1 MNKPL
6 SHLDEIFSL
15 LKKELRQY
23 GQPIVS
29 RSKPDIPDTPFVTL
43 ISCLLSLRTKDE
55 VTAQA
60 SRRLLTKYQTP
71 QEIVQLT
78 EKQIQ
83 TMIYPVG
90 FYKTKARRIKDIS
103 KTLLEKYNGKVPDD
117 FNELLTLK
125 GVGRKTANIVMVYGH
140 KKHGYLPIDTH
151 CHRIPNRLGWIK
163 TKTPEETEQAL
174 MKVLPQEYWDDF
186 NDLFVRFGQTICVPI
201 SPFCSKCPLQKYCK
215 KVGVLTRR

>member
-60 SRRLLTKYQTP
+60 SRRLLTKYHTP

-78 EKQIQ
+78 EKQI
-83 TMIYPVG
+83 
-90 FYKTKARRIKDIS
+90 A
-103 KTLLEKYNGKVPDD
+103 DD
-117 FNELLTLK
+117 D
-125 GVGRKTANIVMVYGH
+125 
-140 KKHGYLPIDTH
+140 LP
-151 CHRIPNRLGWIK
+151 CR
-163 TKTPEETEQAL
+163 
-174 MKVLPQEYWDDF
+174 VL
-186 NDLFVRFGQTICVPI
+186 
-201 SPFCSKCPLQKYCK
+201 
-215 KVGVLTRR
+215 

>member
-1 MNKPL
+1 MTH
-6 SHLDEIFSL
+6 SIEHVDEIFSL
-15 LKKELRQY
+15 LKKQMQQY

-29 RSKPDIPDTPFVTL
+29 QKKKNIPESPFVTL

-60 SRRLLTKYQTP
+60 SRRLLIQYHTP
-71 QEIVQLT
+71 QKISALSV
-78 EKQIQ
+78 KQIEK
-83 TMIYPVG
+83 MIYPVG

-103 KTLLEKYNGKVPDD
+103 QTLLKEYHGNVPDTLE
-117 FNELLTLK
+117 ELMTLK

-174 MKVLPQEYWDDF
+174 IKILPPQYWDDF
-186 NDLFVRFGQTICVPI
+186 NDLFVRFGQTICVPV
-201 SPFCSKCPLQKYCK
+201 SPFCSRCSLQKYCK
-215 KVGVLTRR
+215 KVGVKKSR